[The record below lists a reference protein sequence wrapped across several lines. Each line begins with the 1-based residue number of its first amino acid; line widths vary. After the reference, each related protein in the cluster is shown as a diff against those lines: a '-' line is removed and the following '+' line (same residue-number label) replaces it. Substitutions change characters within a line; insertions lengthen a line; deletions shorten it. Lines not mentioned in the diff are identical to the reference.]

1 MFHARDAAECRIYAV
16 HRDKVWSD
24 VSMNTPE
31 RSPVLSVVVPA
42 YNEADVLPEFQDRL
56 AAVLN
61 DLGMDAEIVY
71 VDDGSSDSTVQILTD
86 FRNSDPRISI
96 VKLSRNFG
104 KEIALTAG
112 LDHCIGDAIVVI
124 DADLQDPPELIPEF
138 LKHWADGYDVVYA
151 TRTKRRGETWLKR
164 TTAAAFYRVVRNIS
178 QVEIPQDTGD
188 FRLMSRRA
196 LDSLL
201 ELREQH
207 RFMKGLFAWIGFRQK
222 AVEYERDPR
231 YAGETSWNYW
241 RLWNFAVEGITSFSI
256 APLKLSSYIGSITAT
271 GAFFY
276 GVFIILRVLI
286 LGIDV
291 PGYASLL
298 TVVLFLG
305 GIQLLTLGTIGEYL
319 GRVFNETKNRPL
331 YFVEECLPSASRE
344 NTGFS
349 TSRSSDDA

>member
-1 MFHARDAAECRIYAV
+1 MTDRTFPVGGEGEKGARGSAV
-16 HRDKVWSD
+16 PHSGDG
-24 VSMNTPE
+24 
-31 RSPVLSVVVPA
+31 VLSVVVPA
-42 YNEADVLPEFQDRL
+42 YNEADVLPEFQSRL
-56 AAVLN
+56 AAVLDGL
-61 DLGMDAEIVY
+61 DLDCEIVY
-71 VDDGSSDSTVQILTD
+71 VDDGSTD
-86 FRNSDPRISI
+86 ATLQVLADARISDPRISI

-104 KEIALTAG
+104 KESALTAG
-112 LDHCIGDAIVVI
+112 LDHCVGDAIVVI

-151 TRTKRRGETWLKR
+151 TRTERRGESWLKR
-164 TTAAAFYRVVRNIS
+164 ATAAAFYRVVGNIS
-178 QVEIPQDTGD
+178 QVEIPGDTGD

-222 AVEYERDPR
+222 GIEYQRDPR
-231 YAGETSWNYW
+231 HAGETSWSYW
-241 RLWNFAVEGITSFSI
+241 RLWNLALEGLTSFSI
-256 APLKLSSYIGSITAT
+256 VPLKLSSYVGSITAL
-271 GAFFY
+271 GAFLY
-276 GVFIILRVLI
+276 GVFIVLRVLI

-298 TVVLFLG
+298 TVMLFLG

-331 YFVEECLPSASRE
+331 YLVEERLPSAQSA
-344 NTGFS
+344 TGRAS
-349 TSRSSDDA
+349 AVDPDEGA